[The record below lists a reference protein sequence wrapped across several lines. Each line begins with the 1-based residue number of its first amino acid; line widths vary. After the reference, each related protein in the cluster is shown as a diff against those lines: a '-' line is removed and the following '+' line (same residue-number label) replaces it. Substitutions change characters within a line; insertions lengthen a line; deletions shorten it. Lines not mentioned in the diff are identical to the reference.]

1 MNTTASFDRPADP
14 ATVAARIRIAHQRRR
29 DAMIRAYRRALRL
42 AEYRAWLAM
51 EPRTPH
57 SDGTSKSVLQR
68 LVFLGLGLV
77 AGAATVAA
85 LITSTPF
92 VLWLLHN
99 TQF

>member
-1 MNTTASFDRPADP
+1 MNTTLTFDRAADP
-14 ATVAARIRIAHQRRR
+14 ATVAARIRIAHRQRR

-51 EPRTPH
+51 EPRTTYPTGP
-57 SDGTSKSVLQR
+57 SESVLQR
-68 LVFLGLGLV
+68 LVFLGAGLI

-92 VLWLLHN
+92 VLWFLQA

>member
-1 MNTTASFDRPADP
+1 MNTTATFDRPADP
-14 ATVAARIRIAHQRRR
+14 ATVAARIRIAHRQRR
-29 DAMIRAYRRALRL
+29 DAVARAYRQALRL

-51 EPRTPH
+51 EPRSPH
-57 SDGTSKSVLQR
+57 TASTSESVLQR
-68 LVFLGLGLV
+68 LVFLGAGLI

-92 VLWLLHN
+92 VLWFLQA